1 MIKKCQA
8 VRNMCLCLVCS
19 VLFIFCCMGQQ
30 WMLEEDS
37 PAEDIYSSVG
47 NGHEIIAHSALPH
60 EGVLHRFEGELPG
73 NNSISSL
80 GIGVSWM
87 KKFWEERGAE
97 KKIFSS
103 YDDSLSTF
111 LSEQEAICIPQYS
124 EAIPWDADPRYMVED
139 SGCGTKMFRSV
150 VRSGDSAGELLMKW
164 LDSNELSQVVHDSGD
179 VYSFDKVMPGHM
191 FTVEYD
197 TREEKAVRFSYE
209 IDDERRL
216 IIERENGVFSV
227 RIDFFELETKIIRVS
242 GVIRSSLFE
251 SMSEA
256 GESAQLAVKLAEVF
270 SHQINFV
277 SDVQNGDSF
286 ELVVEKK
293 YLENSFRR
301 YGHIRAARFWCDGKL
316 FEAFLYSDNKGN
328 IHYFS
333 ADGTSLE
340 TEFLKAPLNFTKV
353 TSGYT
358 MKRRH
363 PVFGR
368 IRPHQGV
375 DYAAPH
381 GTPVKA
387 LGDGTVSFK
396 GWKKGYGNTLVLK
409 HGNGIETQYAHLS
422 RFASSLHIGQKVKQG
437 EIVAFVGATGT
448 ATGPHLDFRVI
459 KDGRFI
465 DPSSLSGTRVFAL
478 PVEKR
483 KDFMDQ
489 VASLRALLDSNAA
502 VAENEKTDF

>member
-1 MIKKCQA
+1 MIKKYQIA
-8 VRNMCLCLVCS
+8 RNMCFCLACS
-19 VLFIFCCMGQQ
+19 VLIIFCCMGQQ

-37 PAEDIYSSVG
+37 SAENTYSPVG
-47 NGHEIIAHSALPH
+47 NGHEIISHSALPH
-60 EGVLHRFEGELPG
+60 EGVFNTFEGTLPG

-97 KKIFSS
+97 RNIFPS
-103 YDDSLSTF
+103 YDDSLSSF
-111 LSEQEAICIPQYS
+111 LSEQDAICIPQYS
-124 EAIPWDADPRYMVED
+124 EAIPWDEDPRYMVED
-139 SGCGTKMFRSV
+139 SGCGTKVFRSM
-150 VRSGDSAGELLMKW
+150 VRKGDSAGELLMRW
-164 LDSNELSQVVHDSGD
+164 MDSNEVSQLVHDSSS
-179 VYSFDKVMPGHM
+179 VYSVDNVMPGHL
-191 FTVEYD
+191 FSVEYD
-197 TREEKAVRFSYE
+197 DKEKKAVRFSYE

-216 IIERENGVFSV
+216 MIERENGGFSV
-227 RIDFFELETKIIRVS
+227 RLDFFELETRIVRVG

-251 SMSEA
+251 AMSEA

-301 YGHIRAARFWCDGKL
+301 YGHIRAARFLCDGKT
-316 FEAFLYSDNKGN
+316 FEAFLYADNKGDF
-328 IHYFS
+328 HYFS

-340 TEFLKAPLNFTKV
+340 TGFLKAPLNFTKV

-387 LGDGTVSFK
+387 LGDGIVSFK
-396 GWKKGYGNTLVLK
+396 GWKKGYGNTLVLQ

-422 RFASSLHIGQKVKQG
+422 RFASLLRIGQKVKQG
-437 EIVAFVGATGT
+437 DIVAFVGATGT
-448 ATGPHLDFRVI
+448 ATGPHLDFRV
-459 KDGRFI
+459 KKNGVFI
-465 DPSSLSGTRVFAL
+465 DPSSLSGEGSSSL
-478 PVEKR
+478 SIEDK
-483 KDFMDQ
+483 KDFMQ
-489 VASLRALLDSNAA
+489 HVSMLRALLDSNAA